1 VSPVPLVVGVDFDNT
16 LVSYDDLILSVALE
30 RGLIQDGTRK
40 SKKDIRDAIRRLDG
54 GEIEWQRVQGV
65 VYGPRM
71 NEAKASDG
79 AKAFLTRCADAN
91 VSVYVVSHKTSFANY
106 DETGTDL
113 RAAALSWVERQGW
126 FGDSGPRLPRNR
138 VYFESSRKEKVE
150 RIEQLGCSH
159 FIDDLEETFLEEGF
173 PEGVQKILYAPYPTD
188 AIIPG
193 VATVSS
199 WDEAAELTFGLLAR

>member
-1 VSPVPLVVGVDFDNT
+1 VSAVPLVVGLDFDNT
-16 LVSYDDLILSVALE
+16 LVSYDDLIFSVALE

-71 NEAKASDG
+71 NEAKAADG
-79 AKAFLTRCADAN
+79 AKAFLTGCADAN
-91 VSVYVVSHKTSFANY
+91 VSVYVVSHKTPYANY
-106 DETGTDL
+106 DDTGTDL

-126 FGDSGPRLPRNR
+126 FGDSGPRLSRNR

-150 RIEQLGCSH
+150 RIEQLGCTH

-173 PEGVQKILYAPYPTD
+173 PDGVQKILYAPSPTD
-188 AIIPG
+188 VMIPG

-199 WDEAAELTFGLLAR
+199 WDEAAELTFGLLAK